1 MTKRAPKNQ
10 AAGKRVPKKRAVG
23 GGAGRQAGM
32 NDTIRAEIVTR
43 LAMFD
48 TVSEVRASLLER
60 GIDIALQSV
69 SNYNPLNASSNVAQ
83 KWKMLFDK
91 TREDFLKEI
100 AAEPIA
106 NRAYRLRK
114 LGQLLEKEID
124 RGNTAGARATL
135 EQAAKETGNVFTNVA
150 KVQGAKLPGQVPDT
164 ADFTPQ
170 ERRNMLS
177 DRLGEAL
184 QKIGAQK
191 SPTVQ

>member
-10 AAGKRVPKKRAVG
+10 AANKRVPKKRAAG
-23 GGAGRQAGM
+23 GKGAREAGM
-32 NDTIRAEIVTR
+32 NDGIRAEIVTR

-48 TVSEVRASLLER
+48 SVSDVHAALLER
-60 GIDIALQSV
+60 GIDISFQSV
-69 SNYNPLNASSNVAQ
+69 SNYNPLNSSSNVAQ

-91 TREDFLKEI
+91 TREDFLAEI

-114 LGQLLEKEID
+114 LGQLLDKEIT

-150 KVQGAKLPGQVPDT
+150 KVQGAKLPGQAPDA
-164 ADFTPQ
+164 ADFSPQ
-170 ERRNMLS
+170 ERRNMLA
-177 DRLGEAL
+177 DRIGEAL